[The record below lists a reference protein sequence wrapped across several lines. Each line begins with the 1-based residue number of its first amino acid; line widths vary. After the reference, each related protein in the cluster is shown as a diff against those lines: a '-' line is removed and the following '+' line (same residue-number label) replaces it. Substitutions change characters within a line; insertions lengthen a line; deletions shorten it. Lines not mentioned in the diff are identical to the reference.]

1 MLAQGLI
8 RHSTSPFSAPVLL
21 VKKKDATWS
30 FCVDYRALNAKTVK
44 DKFPIP
50 VVEELLDELSGAC
63 YFTKLDLRS
72 GYHQVRMHPD
82 DVAKTAFHT
91 HHGHFEFVVMAFGL
105 TNAPPTF
112 QALMNDVLHN
122 YLRRFVLVFFDD
134 ILIYSSSW
142 SEHLQHVRVVLT
154 TLRQHQLAVKQSK
167 CVFGSRSVA
176 YLGHVISAGG
186 VSMDPAK
193 VDAVQAWPTPRTPR
207 ALRGFLGL
215 AGYYRKFIRDYG
227 SIAGPLTQL
236 LKKEAFVWSPEA
248 TAAFSTLKQ
257 VLTTAPVLQLPNFDK
272 LFIVNYDASGTGFG
286 AVLHQEAGP
295 IAFYSRPVASQHAK
309 LAAYERELIGLVKAV
324 RHWRPYLWSRS
335 FVVRTDHYALKFLLD
350 QRLSTIPQ
358 HTWVSKLFGY
368 DFMVEFN
375 PGGTNTVADALSR
388 CKEDQASVL
397 LLSTQTFQFFDDFRK
412 ETTTHPDVIKIKQQ
426 IEQGTALPVWSVVDD
441 LVLYKG
447 RIFVPSS
454 SEFWPQ
460 ILSTAHGQG
469 MKGLKRRFSGCVI
482 HSFILMQHVGCASLS
497 KAAARVS
504 ATSQNIFTHSGCCNL
519 WKFLTRFG
527 LILQWTLSKVYQN
540 QEANR

>member
-1 MLAQGLI
+1 
-8 RHSTSPFSAPVLL
+8 V
-21 VKKKDATWS
+21 
-30 FCVDYRALNAKTVK
+30 KTVK

-63 YFTKLDLRS
+63 YFTKLDLWS

-82 DVAKTAFHT
+82 DVAKTVFRT
-91 HHGHFEFVVMAFGL
+91 HHGHFEFVVMEFGL

-112 QALMNDVLHN
+112 QALMNGVLHD

-134 ILIYSSSW
+134 ILIYSLSW
-142 SEHLQHVRVVLT
+142 SEHLQHVHVVLT

-215 AGYYRKFIRDYG
+215 VGYYRKFIRDYG

-248 TAAFSTLKQ
+248 TATFSTLKQ

-272 LFIVNYDASGTGFG
+272 PFIVNCDASGTVFG
-286 AVLHQEAGP
+286 VVLHQEVGP
-295 IAFYSRPVASQHAK
+295 IAFYSQPVAPQHSK

-324 RHWRPYLWSRS
+324 RHWRPYLWSWS

-350 QRLSTIPQ
+350 QRISTIPQ

-375 PGGTNTVADALSR
+375 PGR
-388 CKEDQASVL
+388 
-397 LLSTQTFQFFDDFRK
+397 
-412 ETTTHPDVIKIKQQ
+412 
-426 IEQGTALPVWSVVDD
+426 
-441 LVLYKG
+441 
-447 RIFVPSS
+447 RIRPACCCSPLRHS
-454 SEFWPQ
+454 NS
-460 ILSTAHGQG
+460 LMTSA
-469 MKGLKRRFSGCVI
+469 KR
-482 HSFILMQHVGCASLS
+482 QP
-497 KAAARVS
+497 
-504 ATSQNIFTHSGCCNL
+504 
-519 WKFLTRFG
+519 
-527 LILQWTLSKVYQN
+527 LI
-540 QEANR
+540 RM